1 MLYPILTVDLNGMK
15 KFLLLGIIILFVLKA
30 ESFWLPPPPHL
41 MKSKTTND
49 IKDLDIEILLQKD
62 LAKIINAMIED
73 SLPSPNRNGP
83 AKVPMLIGKFHKFY
97 NAFLKV
103 SYPFL
108 QVVELGM
115 MIGMNNC
122 CLNTNKI
129 IQFLGYILHP
139 FHDISMAKNF

>member
-30 ESFWLPPPPHL
+30 ESFWLPPPSHL
-41 MKSKTTND
+41 MKSRTVND

-83 AKVPMLIGKFHKFY
+83 AKVPMLIGKFHK
-97 NAFLKV
+97 V
-103 SYPFL
+103 S
-108 QVVELGM
+108 QVL
-115 MIGMNNC
+115 
-122 CLNTNKI
+122 
-129 IQFLGYILHP
+129 
-139 FHDISMAKNF
+139 

>member
-30 ESFWLPPPPHL
+30 ESFWLPPPPPHL

-73 SLPSPNRNGP
+73 SLQSPNRNGP
-83 AKVPMLIGKFHKFY
+83 AKVPMLI
-97 NAFLKV
+97 AV
-103 SYPFL
+103 
-108 QVVELGM
+108 
-115 MIGMNNC
+115 
-122 CLNTNKI
+122 
-129 IQFLGYILHP
+129 YI
-139 FHDISMAKNF
+139 KNRVMPKPTS